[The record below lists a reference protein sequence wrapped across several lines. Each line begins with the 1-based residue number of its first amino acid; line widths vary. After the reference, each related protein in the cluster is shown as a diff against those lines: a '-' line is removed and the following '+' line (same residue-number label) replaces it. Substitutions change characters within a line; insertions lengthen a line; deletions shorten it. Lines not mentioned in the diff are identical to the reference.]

1 MARTN
6 VMDRS
11 LRLVESG
18 NGRGGRPKLV
28 EDGVLGMLLFIFV
41 EIMVFAGMISAYV
54 IVEGAALP
62 GTWPPPDQ
70 PRLPWQE
77 TLLNT
82 AALLVSGVVMV
93 AAQRSLKAGRRD
105 EARKRLGVA
114 MALGAF
120 FVAFQGFEWAGLIA
134 EGLTMLSSQL
144 GAFFY
149 LIIGAHALHAVAA
162 LIGLGWVHRAFARPE
177 FRPHWLTT
185 AALFWYFV
193 VGMWPLL
200 YWLVYL

>member
-1 MARTN
+1 MVTTRT
-6 VMDRS
+6 MDDTQ
-11 LRLVESG
+11 LRVVGSG
-18 NGRGGRPKLV
+18 GAGRQKLV
-28 EDGVLGMLLFIFV
+28 EDGTLGMLLFIFV
-41 EIMVFAGMISAYV
+41 ELMVFAGMISAYV

-77 TLLNT
+77 TLINT
-82 AALLVSGVVMV
+82 AALLASGGVLF
-93 AAQRSLKAGRRD
+93 AAQRALAAGKRD
-105 EARKRLGVA
+105 VARKRLSIA

-120 FVAFQGFEWAGLIA
+120 FVAFQGFEWVSLI
-134 EGLTMLSSQL
+134 GQGMTMLSSQL

-149 LIIGAHALHAVAA
+149 LIVGSHAVHAVAA
-162 LIGLGWVHRAFARPE
+162 LIGLTWVHRAFEKPGFKA
-177 FRPHWLTT
+177 HWVTT
-185 AALFWYFV
+185 AGLFWYFV